1 MEVLQA
7 AIGARVM
14 IRQEEKRFLAAL
26 GMTVLFSRL
35 KRAQPGMAVPQAE
48 TFAANRS

>member
-1 MEVLQA
+1 MEVLRA
-7 AIGARVM
+7 AIGARV
-14 IRQEEKRFLAAL
+14 IRQEEERFLAAV

-35 KRAQPGMAVPQAE
+35 KKALPGMGVPQAE